1 MPTTDR
7 SVPDPVPAT
16 LVPARAAGSPDTIAP
31 DGSEVRFLL
40 AAHNGVTRA
49 SIVEIT
55 IQAGQVSRPV
65 RHRTVEEAWYVLEG
79 HGRVWRQ
86 APGTDAGTIAEVGPG
101 DSLAIPLGWA
111 FQFGANDDA
120 PMRFLCVTMPPWPG
134 EDEATLLRFPDV
146 EIRVYADARMA
157 EARRWAPE
165 ARHPALQDLRRGMGR
180 ELHDRWGMNIML
192 NKWLEYCLERGHRFG

>member
-1 MPTTDR
+1 MPTTER

-40 AAHNGVTRA
+40 AARNGVTRA

-86 APGTDAGTIAEVGPG
+86 APGAASGSIHPVGPG
-101 DSLAIPLGWA
+101 DTLAIPLGWS
-111 FQFGANDDA
+111 FQFAAGDGGA
-120 PMRFLCVTMPPWPG
+120 MRFLCTTMPPWPG
-134 EDEATLLRFPDV
+134 EDEAVPIGKGGLGTPTV
-146 EIRVYADARMA
+146 
-157 EARRWAPE
+157 
-165 ARHPALQDLRRGMGR
+165 
-180 ELHDRWGMNIML
+180 
-192 NKWLEYCLERGHRFG
+192 